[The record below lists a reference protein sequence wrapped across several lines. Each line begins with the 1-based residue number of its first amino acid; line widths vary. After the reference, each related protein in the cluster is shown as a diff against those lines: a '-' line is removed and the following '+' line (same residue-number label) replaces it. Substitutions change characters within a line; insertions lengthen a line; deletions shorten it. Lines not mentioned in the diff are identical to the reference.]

1 MRVQVFRVVG
11 VVAAL
16 ALALGTSAQQPTDV
30 IEGWTLQER
39 PEYPGGQDSLYSFLA
54 KNVQYP
60 DTSKIHGA
68 QGRVL
73 VEFIV
78 EPDGMVT
85 GVRVL
90 KGVHPLLDA
99 EAVRVVGLLPRWSPG
114 KVDGKAIR
122 AKFTLPIRFN

>member
-1 MRVQVFRVVG
+1 MRALVLRVVG
-11 VVAAL
+11 VVALMAL
-16 ALALGTSAQQPTDV
+16 VLGASAQQPTDV
-30 IEGWTLQER
+30 TEGWTLQEP

-60 DTSKIHGA
+60 DTSKLHGA
-68 QGRVL
+68 QGRVV

-99 EAVRVVGLLPRWSPG
+99 EAVRVVGMLPRWSPG